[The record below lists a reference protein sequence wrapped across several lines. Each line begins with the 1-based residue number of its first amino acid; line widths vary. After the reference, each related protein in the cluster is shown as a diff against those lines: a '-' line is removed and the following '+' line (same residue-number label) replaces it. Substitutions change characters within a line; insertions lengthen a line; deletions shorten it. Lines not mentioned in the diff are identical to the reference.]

1 MNEEGKLLLQEL
13 ETNDD
18 RYRKKAEKA
27 VLHQLVQAII
37 RENIV
42 PYEWT
47 SDHMVTI
54 PAAEEKVYVEITH
67 RYTLGHIDVA
77 SIQWKKE
84 SVTTPA
90 HLLDLLF
97 QQEEQ
102 TLKTEIANSIDNY
115 TLALAI
121 AEKRQSEVDTDAAD
135 VFEYVKHPDIQSP
148 LSFFEQWV
156 IQGHTIHPCS
166 RTRLGMTTEEVATY
180 APEWQG
186 RPQVIPMAVKKGLFQ
201 KTGASP
207 RQILFDEYPEVEHA
221 FYERG
226 LAPEEYELIPVH
238 PWQLEHTIPE
248 HYPKALHDG
257 GLIALDRVGIDT
269 AALIS
274 FRTLAPFNNQTKNH
288 IKTAL
293 NVQMTSAVR
302 TVSAASTK
310 NGPTLS
316 RLLEGVFEDLAYP
329 VSVMKESAGI
339 HYEPAGDNDNR
350 HFLQKNLAAIL
361 RENPER
367 DLKQGE
373 IAIPAAALIVESP
386 VTKKLI
392 IEDLIDHQ
400 RTTPEAFIEQYASVL
415 LPGLLTLITKYGISM
430 EAHLQNVVVVFEEA
444 KPKRVILRDYGG
456 IRIMNDRL
464 NQFAQTEI
472 DPSTNLPTDNP
483 EELLHVFSH
492 ALLHNHLGEMIVAL
506 ARTGVEEARLW
517 QPVTEVIQETY
528 QTLRKETPEAAG
540 DESLLF
546 SPKSTMKALVKMRM
560 TNQFTE
566 NMYVT
571 TANPLRTRKEV
582 FEP

>member
-1 MNEEGKLLLQEL
+1 MNEEGKLLIEFAR
-13 ETNDD
+13 NDD

-47 SDHMVTI
+47 SDHMITI
-54 PAAEEKVYVEITH
+54 PAKEADVHVEITH
-67 RYTLGHIDVA
+67 RYTLGHIDID
-77 SIQWKKE
+77 SIQWKSE
-84 SVTTPA
+84 PVTTA
-90 HLLDLLF
+90 GQLLDLLF
-97 QQEEQ
+97 QQQEQ
-102 TLKTEIANSIDNY
+102 RLKTEIADSIDNY

-121 AEKRQSEVDTDAAD
+121 AEKRQSDIHTDASD
-135 VFEYVKHPDIQSP
+135 VFEYAKHPGIQSP

-166 RTRLGMTTEEVATY
+166 RTRLGMTTEDVATY

-238 PWQLEHTIPE
+238 PWQLEHTIPKYYA
-248 HYPKALHDG
+248 HALHDG
-257 GLIALDRVGIDT
+257 GLVALDRVGIDT

-274 FRTLAPFNNQTKNH
+274 FRTLAPFNNQMKHH
-288 IKTAL
+288 IKTAV

-316 RLLEGVFEDLAYP
+316 RLLEGVFEDLSYP

-373 IAIPAAALIVESP
+373 IAIPAAALMAESP
-386 VTKKLI
+386 VTNKLVM
-392 IEDLIDHQ
+392 EDLIDHQ
-400 RTTPEAFIEQYASVL
+400 KTTAEAFIKQYASIL
-415 LPGLLTLITKYGISM
+415 LPGILTLITKYGISM
-430 EAHLQNVVVVFEEA
+430 EAHLQNVVVIFEEA
-444 KPKRVILRDYGG
+444 EPKRVILRDYGG

-483 EELLHVFSH
+483 AELLHVFSH

-506 ARTGVEEARLW
+506 ARKGSDESRLW
-517 QPVTEVIQETY
+517 QPVAEVVRETY
-528 QTLRKETPEAAG
+528 RTLQKETPEVAV
-540 DESLLF
+540 DEPLLF
-546 SPKSTMKALVKMRM
+546 SETSTMKALVKMRM
-560 TNQFTE
+560 TNRFTE

-571 TANPLRTRKEV
+571 TANPLRTRNEV